1 MSNIIG
7 FVDFTLPC
15 WEIKK
20 DGQYVQPMLLFS
32 DNDLEN
38 NREGR

>member
-7 FVDFTLPC
+7 FVDFALPC
-15 WEIKK
+15 WKIKK
-20 DGQYVQPMLLFS
+20 DGQYGQSMLLFF